1 MIVLILF
8 YFDVCH
14 TAVDHS
20 VVDFQFYSAV
30 DHSEVDHSAVDFQCY
45 SAVDHSAV
53 DFSLPV
59 GKSGLWVGPY

>member
-1 MIVLILF
+1 MWATPGFPWGRVISDYRGSFSVIVLILF

-30 DHSEVDHSAVDFQCY
+30 DHSEVDHSVVDF
-45 SAVDHSAV
+45 
-53 DFSLPV
+53 
-59 GKSGLWVGPY
+59 